1 MKNNKNE
8 KTFFIKL
15 AGIVVSII
23 IVINVL
29 YNTIIADKID
39 SINYLLSLNEKKNLE
54 QVKIKVRK
62 EIRDGLEKDKILD
75 PEDAKL
81 FKELYF
87 KLKKELQITDLN

>member
-1 MKNNKNE
+1 MKNNENL

-29 YNTIIADKID
+29 YNTIIANKIE
-39 SINYLLSLNEKKNLE
+39 SINYLLSLNKKENLE

-62 EIRDGLEKDKILD
+62 EIRDGLEKDRILD
-75 PEDAKL
+75 TEDAKL

-87 KLKKELQITDLN
+87 KLKKELKITD